1 MCILSVGQQVIGFRH
16 QASGFTFFGCGLRS
30 FRRDFADRADLRE
43 AIYSD
48 VVVREFG
55 R

>member
-1 MCILSVGQQVIGFRH
+1 VYFISRATGYRF
-16 QASGFTFFGCGLRS
+16 QASGIRHQVFGCGLRS